1 MLNRDVDRHYQDKQH
16 NIYNTAPSPQVAHNA
31 LWRAASNAGYLQR
44 HETSQD
50 AFTPV
55 RIAELTRKLGWD

>member
-1 MLNRDVDRHYQDKQH
+1 MDQQYQEKQRQR
-16 NIYNTAPSPQVAHNA
+16 YASSTGAAALDP
-31 LWRAASNAGYLQR
+31 LWRAASDAGYLQR

-55 RIAELTRKLGWD
+55 RIAELTLELGWD